1 MILKTKYCVICLVIN
16 ALLDE
21 SWPRLVVKVLAAEAD
36 ERRGDVPLTVLAYP
50 GVGLLQE
57 LLQTS
62 PGLVQEQRPAGT
74 LEESPEQVHSSQ

>member
-1 MILKTKYCVICLVIN
+1 MICLVIN

-21 SWPRLVVKVLAAEAD
+21 SWPRLVVEVLAAEAD

-62 PGLVQEQRPAGT
+62 PGLVQEQHPAGQ
-74 LEESPEQVHSSQ
+74 LEHGPEHIHGEEGWLGPDY